1 MNRQAIPAQRGF
13 TLIELMAVIVIIAIL
28 TMIALPSYRES
39 VMRARRA
46 EAKELILSIAQA
58 QERYYSANAKYA
70 AQLSDMGITKATSDH
85 GYYNADASMTGG
97 TGYTITVSP
106 AGDQAADQCGKYTLT
121 EIGVR
126 GNSGSGVSVEQCW

>member
-1 MNRQAIPAQRGF
+1 MNRPYHRAQRGF

-46 EAKELILSIAQA
+46 EAKELILSLAQA

-70 AQLSDMGITKATSDH
+70 ASLSDLGITKATSDH
-85 GYYNADASMTGG
+85 GYYSASGTMKGG
-97 TGYTITVSP
+97 TGYTITVAP
-106 AGDQAADQCGKYTLT
+106 AGDQASDICGNYTLD
-121 EIGVR
+121 ELGVR
-126 GNSGSGVSVEQCW
+126 GNSGSGITVAQCW